1 MTSITT
7 NNETCHQMVNNGTC
21 ATISNCYSNHSNNN
35 NYLYT
40 DQQESIGENKNKC
53 SKASTFHTNIPTLNW
68 LDTLEKDFD
77 KAFVDLDLLL
87 GDFDGDQV
95 FF

>member
-1 MTSITT
+1 MTSLTT
-7 NNETCHQMVNNGTC
+7 NNETCQQMAHNGTC
-21 ATISNCYSNHSNNN
+21 PTISNCYSIHSNNN
-35 NYLYT
+35 YLFT
-40 DQQESIGENKNKC
+40 DQQQESIEDNKNKC